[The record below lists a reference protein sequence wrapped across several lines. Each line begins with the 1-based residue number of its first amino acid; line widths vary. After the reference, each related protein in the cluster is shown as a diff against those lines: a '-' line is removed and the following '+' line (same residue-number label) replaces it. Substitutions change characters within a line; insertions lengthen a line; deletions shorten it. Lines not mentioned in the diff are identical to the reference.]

1 MKRFGILILACG
13 LMIAAGCGS
22 KSNADKDAT
31 SAAGHPDE
39 LRDSTRLD
47 PATVAVD
54 SSLLDSV
61 ETPPSGP
68 VDTVESPDSPE

>member
-1 MKRFGILILACG
+1 MRRSSIFVIVCGLLACV
-13 LMIAAGCGS
+13 GCGT
-22 KSNADKDAT
+22 KSDSEKDAT

-47 PATVAVD
+47 PAKVAID